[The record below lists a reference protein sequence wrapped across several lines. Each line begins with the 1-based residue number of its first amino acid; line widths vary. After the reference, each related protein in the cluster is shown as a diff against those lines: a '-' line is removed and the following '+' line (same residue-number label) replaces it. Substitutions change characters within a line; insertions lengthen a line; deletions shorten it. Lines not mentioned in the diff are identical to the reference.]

1 MTRSASR
8 GGKHLAVTTLEGHP
22 TRSFLGDTFRLTFA
36 RNEGAFLSLGA
47 DLPPAVRFAL
57 LTVTVGLLLGGLLIY
72 ASRSTQLTSLQV
84 VGCALIASG
93 GISNWIDRVRDSGVV
108 VDFLNVGVG
117 TLRTG
122 IFNVADLAIVAG
134 VVALLSS
141 RRSPASH
148 PSRSRS

>member
-1 MTRSASR
+1 M
-8 GGKHLAVTTLEGHP
+8 
-22 TRSFLGDTFRLTFA
+22 
-36 RNEGAFLSLGA
+36 
-47 DLPPAVRFAL
+47 
-57 LTVTVGLLLGGLLIY
+57 
-72 ASRSTQLTSLQV
+72 STQLTSLQV
-84 VGCALIASG
+84 VGSALIASG

-134 VVALLSS
+134 LAVLLSS

-148 PSRSRS
+148 RSRSRS